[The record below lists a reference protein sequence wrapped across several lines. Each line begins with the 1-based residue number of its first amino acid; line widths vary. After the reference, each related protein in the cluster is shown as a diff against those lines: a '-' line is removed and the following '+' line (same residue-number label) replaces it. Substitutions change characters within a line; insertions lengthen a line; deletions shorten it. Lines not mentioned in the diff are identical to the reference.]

1 MSVLLRLPTVAS
13 AIAALALSVPAP
25 RGASLLRDHLLITW
39 YGNPRSDRMGVL
51 GEQSGA
57 ARAGALRQQASAYA
71 TLTSKKVLMGYQLV
85 AVVAQCTP
93 GRDGRWRRREAPEVI
108 QAMLDEARANGF
120 RLILDVQ
127 PGHSTVAAEVAV
139 LEPFLSQPDV
149 DLALDPEFAMAACE
163 TPGIQIGQMTAGDVN
178 GAIGRLEALIA
189 AHRLPPKVLIVHQFR
204 VDMLHDKNEILTSDV
219 VDIVLNMDG
228 FGSKALKRASYRT
241 VMRQPLAFAGIKL
254 FYRQDSMMFDPAEV
268 LSLTPQPSVV
278 VYQ

>member
-1 MSVLLRLPTVAS
+1 
-13 AIAALALSVPAP
+13 
-25 RGASLLRDHLLITW
+25 
-39 YGNPRSDRMGVL
+39 MGIL
-51 GEQSGA
+51 GEQSGE
-57 ARAGALRQQASAYA
+57 ARARALRQQAAAY
-71 TLTSKKVLMGYQLV
+71 TKLTTKKVIMAYHLV

-93 GRDGRWRRREAPEVI
+93 GRDERWRRREAPAVI

-120 RLILDVQ
+120 RLVLDIQ

-149 DLALDPEFAMAACE
+149 DLALDPEFAMAGCE
-163 TPGIQIGQMTAGDVN
+163 TPGTQIGQMSAVEIN
-178 GAIGRLEALIA
+178 GAIDRLERLIA

-204 VDMLHDKNEILTSDV
+204 FDMLPDKPRIRQSDA

-228 FGSKALKRASYRT
+228 FGSKALKRASYRA

-254 FYRQDSMMFDPAEV
+254 FYKQDSILFEPAEV
-268 LSLTPQPSVV
+268 LSLTPEPSVV